1 MRLKCEYKDI
11 VIVNVNSLCLIL
23 NIVNTETRF
32 SESLNNKMR
41 VITILSQLQHDLGI
55 TEEESKTTLQF
66 FEV

>member
-41 VITILSQLQHDLGI
+41 VITVLSQLQHDLGI
-55 TEEESKTTLQF
+55 TEEES
-66 FEV
+66 